1 MSFIKNIVFNTSS
14 YTLTENEYT
23 ALAFGLDH
31 HIQTKT
37 SKNYI
42 DTEFELYFQFINR
55 HVNDIP
61 DNKNSHLKTKLRNI
75 YDIYNCI
82 RPP

>member
-1 MSFIKNIVFNTSS
+1 MSFIKNIVYNTLC
-14 YTLTENEYT
+14 YTLTEDEYN
-23 ALAFGLDH
+23 AFAFGLDH

-37 SKNYI
+37 SKYYI
-42 DTEFELYFQFINR
+42 GTEFEFYFQFINR

-75 YDIYNCI
+75 YDTYNCI